1 MSWGEARLFN
11 LVGSSV
17 RDQKKFG
24 VVNLFLNFC
33 SVKEGCLNQSKFLKT
48 YISSLKV
55 KETST
60 KEMTPEET

>member
-48 YISSLKV
+48 NISSLKV
-55 KETST
+55 KQAST